1 MGMIRNYPLTGHNS
15 FGLDV
20 MAAWACKIF
29 DIRDLEKIIQS
40 SVFTDEKHII
50 LGGGSNCLFLDDYF
64 EGLVLLIKN
73 KGITI
78 VEESGNSVIVS
89 VAAGENWSDFVD
101 SMVDR
106 GYGGLENLSLI
117 PGKVGAAPIQN
128 IGAYGVELMDVFV
141 GLQALDLHTRE
152 LVNFNREACEFG
164 YRSSLFKTSDK
175 DRYVILS
182 IDVMLHKN
190 HTPNTSYGSVAKAL
204 QQKGI
209 TKPGISDVAQI
220 VKEIRQAKLP
230 DPAVLGN
237 AGSFFK
243 NPLVHNLVFQ
253 NLKNDYPELR
263 GYPESYETTKIS
275 AAWLIEK
282 AGWKGK
288 RIGDAG
294 VHTKQAL
301 VLVNYGKANGRD
313 IYSLAMEIQQDVK
326 NKFGVVLEPEVNF
339 I

>member
-1 MGMIRNYPLTGHNS
+1 MIRNYPLTGHNS

-40 SVFTDEKHII
+40 SVFADEKHII

-78 VEESGNSVIVS
+78 VEESDNSVIVS

-101 SMVDR
+101 SMVVR

-190 HTPNTSYGSVAKAL
+190 HTPNISYGSVTKAL